1 MSYKI
6 RAIVK
11 RPDEKYGHVTNIS
24 NTLKNLQNTV
34 EGHIEVLP
42 LDGDPPRNVIIC
54 NEEGKLLGLPVNMKF
69 FSWDVLVGTIA
80 VVGVDGEEFVDCS
93 IDFET
98 WKMTVDAWSSGEEDG
113 NG

>member
-54 NEEGKLLGLPVNMKF
+54 NEDGKLLGLPVNMKF

-98 WKMTVDAWSSGEEDG
+98 WKMTVDAWEAINE
-113 NG
+113 